1 MAKLDCCRKFYFL
14 VKILYSHIRCN
25 IKTKFIPR
33 MPKTDSRDHIS
44 KPAEFLAPVADYFK
58 VLSEISR
65 LQILSCL
72 KTGPMNVS
80 EIGEATGLG
89 QANLSKHLKMLTE
102 AEILSRHPQGVA
114 VYYEI
119 QDPMIFELCELV
131 CDRLYQ
137 RMQQKAEKFKRL
149 NTFSTSAN

>member
-1 MAKLDCCRKFYFL
+1 
-14 VKILYSHIRCN
+14 
-25 IKTKFIPR
+25 
-33 MPKTDSRDHIS
+33 MPKSSARDQAS
-44 KPAEFLAPVADYFK
+44 KPAEYLAPVADYFK

-65 LQILSCL
+65 LQILTCL
-72 KTGPMNVS
+72 KEGAMNVS

-102 AEILSRHPQGVA
+102 AEILSRQPQGVA

-137 RMQQKAEKFKRL
+137 RMQEKAKKFKKF
-149 NTFSTSAN
+149 TAFSNSTN

>member
-1 MAKLDCCRKFYFL
+1 
-14 VKILYSHIRCN
+14 
-25 IKTKFIPR
+25 
-33 MPKTDSRDHIS
+33 MPKTDSRNKTS
-44 KPAEFLAPVADYFK
+44 KPPEYLAPVADYFK
-58 VLSEISR
+58 VLSETSR

-72 KTGPMNVS
+72 RSGAMNVS

-102 AEILSRHPQGVA
+102 AEILSRQPQGVA

-137 RMQQKAEKFKRL
+137 RMQQKAEKFKQFSA
-149 NTFSTSAN
+149 FSTSAK

>member
-1 MAKLDCCRKFYFL
+1 
-14 VKILYSHIRCN
+14 
-25 IKTKFIPR
+25 
-33 MPKTDSRDHIS
+33 MPKTTPSDKVP
-44 KPAEFLAPVADYFK
+44 KPPEYLSPVADYFK

-72 KTGPMNVS
+72 REGAMNVT

-102 AEILSRHPQGVA
+102 AEILAREPQGVS
-114 VYYEI
+114 VYYKI
-119 QDPMIFELCELV
+119 DDPMIFELCELV
-131 CDRLYQ
+131 CDRLYE

-149 NTFSTSAN
+149 NAFSSSTK

>member
-1 MAKLDCCRKFYFL
+1 
-14 VKILYSHIRCN
+14 
-25 IKTKFIPR
+25 
-33 MPKTDSRDHIS
+33 MPKTAPSNKTS
-44 KPAEFLAPVADYFK
+44 KTPEYLAPVADYFK
-58 VLSEISR
+58 MLSEISR

-72 KTGPMNVS
+72 REGAMNVS

-102 AEILSRHPQGVA
+102 AEILSRQPKGVA

-149 NTFSTSAN
+149 SAFSPSKK

>member
-1 MAKLDCCRKFYFL
+1 
-14 VKILYSHIRCN
+14 
-25 IKTKFIPR
+25 
-33 MPKTDSRDHIS
+33 MPKTAPSNKTS
-44 KPAEFLAPVADYFK
+44 KTPEYLAPVADYFK
-58 VLSEISR
+58 MLSEISR

-72 KTGPMNVS
+72 REGAMNVS

-102 AEILSRHPQGVA
+102 AEILSRQPKGVA

-131 CDRLYQ
+131 CDRLYE

-149 NTFSTSAN
+149 SAFSSSTK

>member
-1 MAKLDCCRKFYFL
+1 
-14 VKILYSHIRCN
+14 
-25 IKTKFIPR
+25 
-33 MPKTDSRDHIS
+33 MPKTTNRDQTP
-44 KPAEFLAPVADYFK
+44 KPHEYLAPVADYFK

-72 KTGPMNVS
+72 REGAMNVG

-102 AEILSRHPQGVA
+102 AEILSRQPQGVS

-137 RMQQKAEKFKRL
+137 RMQQKAEKFKQFS
-149 NTFSTSAN
+149 TFSASTK

>member
-1 MAKLDCCRKFYFL
+1 MA
-14 VKILYSHIRCN
+14 
-25 IKTKFIPR
+25 
-33 MPKTDSRDHIS
+33 KTDSHHQTS
-44 KPAEFLAPVADYFK
+44 KPAEYLTPVADYFK

-72 KTGPMNVS
+72 KEGAMNVS
-80 EIGEATGLG
+80 EIGEVTGLG

-102 AEILSRHPQGVA
+102 AEILSRKPQGVA

-119 QDPMIFELCELV
+119 QDPMIFDLCELV

-137 RMQQKAEKFKRL
+137 RMQQKAEKFKQL
-149 NTFSTSAN
+149 NAFTTAK

>member
-1 MAKLDCCRKFYFL
+1 MAKTSP
-14 VKILYSHIRCN
+14 INH
-25 IKTKFIPR
+25 T
-33 MPKTDSRDHIS
+33 PKSN
-44 KPAEFLAPVADYFK
+44 EFLIPVADYFK
-58 VLSEISR
+58 LLSEPSR

-72 KTGPMNVS
+72 QSGAMNVS

-102 AEILSRHPQGVA
+102 AEILSRQPQGVA

-137 RMQQKAEKFKRL
+137 RMQQKAEKFKQL
-149 NTFSTSAN
+149 NAFSTSGK